1 MRLPKDGPIIFGY
14 VVLNA
19 ATKASSS
26 ITRLCLTQYGTLCAR
41 FFGGLEGLRSAPAGT
56 NLADWRKSCNKKVM
70 MMMME
75 QGYHHGIRQ

>member
-1 MRLPKDGPIIFGY
+1 MGHYAL
-14 VVLNA
+14 A
-19 ATKASSS
+19 
-26 ITRLCLTQYGTLCAR
+26 

-70 MMMME
+70 MMMMME

>member
-1 MRLPKDGPIIFGY
+1 MRSP
-14 VVLNA
+14 
-19 ATKASSS
+19 
-26 ITRLCLTQYGTLCAR
+26 